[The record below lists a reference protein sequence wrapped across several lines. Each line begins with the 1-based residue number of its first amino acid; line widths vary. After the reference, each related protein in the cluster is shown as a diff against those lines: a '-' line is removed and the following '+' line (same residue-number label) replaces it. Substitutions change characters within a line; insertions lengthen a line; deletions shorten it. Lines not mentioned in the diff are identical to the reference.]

1 MKHNGELVP
10 EYNSLEPH
18 PGNTGQGR
26 TEDRAPPTKGLPK
39 DPAPQPAEQPAP
51 ERKQLATTGS
61 DLIPTLML
69 AGTLSVIGALL
80 LGARR
85 NRRS

>member
-10 EYNSLEPH
+10 EYNSPEPH
-18 PGNTGQGR
+18 PGSTGQGR

-51 ERKQLATTGS
+51 ERNAS
-61 DLIPTLML
+61 RV
-69 AGTLSVIGALL
+69 SVGV
-80 LGARR
+80 
-85 NRRS
+85 RSTSMKGIIRT

>member
-10 EYNSLEPH
+10 EYNSPEPH
-18 PGNTGQGR
+18 PGSTGQGR

-51 ERKQLATTGS
+51 ERNAS
-61 DLIPTLML
+61 
-69 AGTLSVIGALL
+69 
-80 LGARR
+80 
-85 NRRS
+85 

>member
-1 MKHNGELVP
+1 M
-10 EYNSLEPH
+10 
-18 PGNTGQGR
+18 
-26 TEDRAPPTKGLPK
+26 PK

-61 DLIPTLML
+61 DLIPTLVL